1 MSHSGALDLSYTRT
15 AAKTA
20 DTDRH
25 RPAPT
30 KGAPAMHRAPA
41 EPGPSPRT
49 GTAPRTHATRVPA
62 PTPLTIIGGGFA
74 GLTAAI
80 TAAEAGARVT
90 VYEAHHTLGG
100 RARTAEGPYRTN
112 EGPHALYSGGPHWT
126 WLGQRDLIGPLAPLP
141 PLEAARLRLHH
152 KGALRRTPPFAM
164 LRLLRPR
171 RTGQQAP
178 VDVDF
183 LTWATEQAGEE
194 AARAAANY
202 SAVALFHHAP
212 GSLSAAFV
220 QERLRRATKLPP
232 EAHYPRGGWASVID
246 RMAARAWNLGVRM
259 ETLSRV
265 DTLDTL
271 TGNSSNSSNSSKG
284 RGTGPIIVATS
295 LAAAR
300 RLLKDDSLTWPSGRT
315 ALVDLAVRTRRGDAF
330 TVSDLDAPGWIERFT
345 AQDRTLAPAGEQ
357 LLQGQFPIGPHESR
371 ADGVARAE
379 RLLDLGFPGW
389 RDRVTWRRE
398 ATSNGRTGAVD
409 PPGTSWRD
417 RPAVDR
423 GDGVYLV
430 GDQVAAPGVLSEVSF
445 NSALAA
451 VSLALGR
458 RSKNTL
464 DLKRA

>member
-1 MSHSGALDLSYTRT
+1 MHPTR
-15 AAKTA
+15 
-20 DTDRH
+20 
-25 RPAPT
+25 RPPT
-30 KGAPAMHRAPA
+30 H
-41 EPGPSPRT
+41 
-49 GTAPRTHATRVPA
+49 
-62 PTPLTIIGGGFA
+62 LTVIGGGFA

-90 VYEAHHTLGG
+90 VHEAHHTLGG

-112 EGPHALYSGGPHWT
+112 EGPHALYNGGPHWT
-126 WLGQRDLIGPLAPLP
+126 WLAQRDLIGPLAPLP
-141 PLEAARLRLHH
+141 PLETARLRLHH
-152 KGALRRTPPFAM
+152 RGALRRTPPFAM
-164 LRLLRPR
+164 LKLLRPR
-171 RTGQQAP
+171 RTARPAP

-202 SAVALFHHAP
+202 AAVALFHHDP

-246 RMAARAWNLGVRM
+246 RMAARAWNLGVRI
-259 ETLSRV
+259 ETRSRV
-265 DTLDTL
+265 DSLDAL
-271 TGNSSNSSNSSKG
+271 AGKSTGTG
-284 RGTGPIIVATS
+284 IRGPRTGPIIVATS
-295 LAAAR
+295 LDAAR
-300 RLLKDDSLTWPSGRT
+300 RLLQDDSLTWPSGRT
-315 ALVDLAVRTRRGDAF
+315 VLLDLAVRTRRGDAF
-330 TVSDLDAPGWIERFT
+330 AVSDLDAPGWIERFT

-357 LLQGQFPIGPHESR
+357 LLQGQFPIGPHAPR
-371 ADGVARAE
+371 ADGIARAE
-379 RLLDLGFPGW
+379 HLLDLGFPGW

-398 ATSNGRTGAVD
+398 ATAHGRTGAVD
-409 PPGTSWRD
+409 PVGTTWRD

-423 GDGVYLV
+423 GDGVYLA

-458 RSKNTL
+458 KSRNTL
-464 DLKRA
+464 DLKHA

>member
-1 MSHSGALDLSYTRT
+1 MHPTR
-15 AAKTA
+15 
-20 DTDRH
+20 
-25 RPAPT
+25 RPPT
-30 KGAPAMHRAPA
+30 H
-41 EPGPSPRT
+41 
-49 GTAPRTHATRVPA
+49 
-62 PTPLTIIGGGFA
+62 LTVIGGGFA

-90 VYEAHHTLGG
+90 VHEAHHTLGG

-112 EGPHALYSGGPHWT
+112 EGPHALYNGGPHWT
-126 WLGQRDLIGPLAPLP
+126 WLAQRDLIGPLAPLP
-141 PLEAARLRLHH
+141 PLETARLRLHH
-152 KGALRRTPPFAM
+152 RGALRRTPPFAM
-164 LRLLRPR
+164 LKLLRPR
-171 RTGQQAP
+171 RTARPAP

-202 SAVALFHHAP
+202 AAVALFHHDP

-246 RMAARAWNLGVRM
+246 RMAARAWNLGVRI
-259 ETLSRV
+259 ETRSRV
-265 DTLDTL
+265 DTLDAL
-271 TGNSSNSSNSSKG
+271 A
-284 RGTGPIIVATS
+284 GTGTGTGTGVRGPRTGPTIVATS
-295 LAAAR
+295 LDAAR
-300 RLLKDDSLTWPSGRT
+300 RLLQDDSLTWPSGRT
-315 ALVDLAVRTRRGDAF
+315 ALLDLAVRTRRGDAF
-330 TVSDLDAPGWIERFT
+330 AVSDLDAPGWIERFT

-357 LLQGQFPIGPHESR
+357 LLQGQFPIGPHASR
-371 ADGVARAE
+371 TDGIARAE
-379 RLLDLGFPGW
+379 HLLDLGFPGW

-398 ATSNGRTGAVD
+398 ATAHGRTGAVD
-409 PPGTSWRD
+409 PVGTTWRD

-458 RSKNTL
+458 KSRNTL
-464 DLKRA
+464 DLKHA